1 MFGDGRAGYVL
12 FFYFNL
18 ALGKCRRPQYFL
30 LCVVKYR
37 SAGTFKRGIGSVSV
51 LRAAQSQR
59 YV

>member
-1 MFGDGRAGYVL
+1 
-12 FFYFNL
+12 L

-37 SAGTFKRGIGSVSV
+37 SAGTFKLGIGSVSV

-59 YV
+59 YEQFNKSVQF